1 MSVPNTRPK
10 VADQVFASL
19 LEAILGGRY
28 AAGERLPGQR
38 ALARDLGVTVTA
50 LREALKRLEQMGLIE
65 VRHGDGMRVTDVR
78 QRGTLDV
85 LAPLLLRGGRLD
97 AAVLRDVFEA
107 RTLMLAELGALAA
120 ARRDDEQAER
130 LRGLAAAI
138 AAAPDARAAQEL
150 DFAWATELAHAA
162 GNLVFILILNAIRA
176 AYFEHAELLPVTAGH
191 LELAPGYAAAAEAIA
206 ARDPAAAREAVR
218 ALAEAQRAR
227 VEALLP

>member
-38 ALARDLGVTVTA
+38 ELARDLGVTMTA
-50 LREALKRLEQMGLIE
+50 LREALKRLEQMGLIA

-78 QRGTLDV
+78 ERGTLDV

-107 RTLMLAELGALAA
+107 RTLMLAELAALAA
-120 ARRDDEQAER
+120 QRRDDEQAER
-130 LRGLAAAI
+130 LSGLAAAVG
-138 AAAPDARAAQEL
+138 AAPDARSAQDV

-162 GNLVFILILNAIRA
+162 GNLVFVLILNAIKG
-176 AYFEHAELLPVTAGH
+176 AYFQHAALLPITAEHG
-191 LELAPGYAAAAEAIA
+191 ELAPLYERAAAAIA
-206 ARDPAAAREAVR
+206 ARDADTARETVR

-227 VEALLP
+227 VEALLS